1 VTAISGSGASEGEEA
16 EGMSKSITCPRCG
29 MTSHNVNDVLNLY
42 CGNCH
47 IFLGEYPD
55 PTDADEIMQVSE
67 KIVRKIRPLL
77 TNLGPATQGW
87 IIADLLAMW
96 ICGYQPH
103 EKREEIFDLEISQVR
118 ELMKAYL
125 EASE

>member
-1 VTAISGSGASEGEEA
+1 
-16 EGMSKSITCPRCG
+16 MSDSITCPRCG

-47 IFLGEYPD
+47 IFLGEHPD
-55 PTDADEIMQVSE
+55 PADADEIMQVSE

-96 ICGYQPH
+96 ISGFQPH
-103 EKREEIFDLEISQVR
+103 EMGEEMLDMEINHVR
-118 ELMKAYL
+118 ELMKMYEERAN
-125 EASE
+125 EQVQQRGKGERSRA